1 MKTLLAG
8 IMAKTTGSALSTA
21 VGGRISKEGKAA
33 ARTTYP
39 HVTFELPITG
49 QQDTFSHDIDDSTLQ
64 FNIYHNSASGSAI
77 AELHD
82 LLRALFDD
90 AVLTVTGY
98 TNVMTVYQNTVQQS
112 TEVTTPSGAEIVE
125 HWAVDYEVILQTV

>member
-1 MKTLLAG
+1 MKTLIAG

-21 VGGRISKEGKAA
+21 VGGRIYRKDAP

-39 HVTFELPITG
+39 YVVFNLPITG

-64 FNIYHNSASGSAI
+64 FDIYHNSASGSAMATI
-77 AELHD
+77 HD
-82 LLRALFDD
+82 LLRTLFDD
-90 AVLTVTGY
+90 AVLAVTGY

-112 TEVTTPSGAEIVE
+112 TEVTTPGGAEIVE
-125 HWAVDYEVILQTV
+125 HWAVNYEVILQTV